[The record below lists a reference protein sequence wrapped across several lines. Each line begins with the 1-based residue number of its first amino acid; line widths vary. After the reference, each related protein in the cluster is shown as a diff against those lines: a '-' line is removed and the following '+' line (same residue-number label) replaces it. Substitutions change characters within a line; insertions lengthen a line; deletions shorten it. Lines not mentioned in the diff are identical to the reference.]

1 MQAVTERQKTLTA
14 KRFPRRRIWTKK
26 EYYKLIDIGFFN
38 GKSAE
43 LIEGEIIEM
52 SPMKTPHAV
61 TIRLVETVL
70 AKVFGK
76 NYDVRGQL
84 PIDLGD
90 INEPE
95 PDVAVV
101 KGNIRDYLE
110 SHPKTAE
117 LIVEISA
124 ATLSYDR
131 NTKAKLYA
139 RNGIQDYWIVDL
151 KKRRVEVYRSPK
163 IDKYQEITFFN
174 ENDEVSPLAK
184 PEASIKVSE
193 LLP

>member
-1 MQAVTERQKTLTA
+1 LT
-14 KRFPRRRIWTKK
+14 
-26 EYYKLIDIGFFN
+26 
-38 GKSAE
+38 
-43 LIEGEIIEM
+43 EGEIIEM
-52 SPMKTPHAV
+52 SPMKTPRAV
-61 TIRLVETVL
+61 SIGLVSSILRE
-70 AKVFGK
+70 VFAG

-139 RNGIQDYWIVDL
+139 RNGIQDCWIVDL
-151 KKRRVEVYRSPK
+151 KKRRVEVCRIPK
-163 IDKYQEITFFN
+163 FDKYQEITFFN

-184 PEASIKVSE
+184 PETKIKVSE

>member
-1 MQAVTERQKTLTA
+1 MNAVAEQQQKLTV

-38 GKSAE
+38 GKRAE

-52 SPMKTPHAV
+52 SPMKTPRAV
-61 TIRLVETVL
+61 SIGLVSSILRE
-70 AKVFGK
+70 VFAE

-117 LIVEISA
+117 LVVEISA

-139 RNGIQDYWIVDL
+139 RNGIKDYWIVDL
-151 KKRRVEVYRSPK
+151 KKRRIEVCRTPK
-163 IDKYQEITFFN
+163 LNKYQEITFFN
-174 ENDEVSPLAK
+174 ETDEVSTLAK
-184 PEASIKVSE
+184 PEVSIKVSE